1 MMATVATRAA
11 GLLSG
16 RAGGNPEE
24 HAARDGWIACPASRR
39 WRRGAWGGSEEDHGS
54 MHQFGTRAVRRRW
67 RKVILALAGMVLTAP
82 LAAAATLKG
91 TGFAVS
97 DEGMLVTNEHV
108 VAGCRLVSVRLGK
121 RQLSGSVIATDHV
134 SDLALVQL
142 QERTPAFATL
152 RRSPAIRVGE
162 QVVTYGFPLSGSLA
176 TEGNLTVGYISAL
189 RGLRDDDKTIQIT
202 APVQPGNS
210 GGPLMDQSGHVV
222 GVVAAKLDAMKVMR
236 IMGDVPQNVNFA
248 ITLDRLKRFLQANNV
263 RLADEPSIDELRPVD
278 IGERVRTF
286 TYLVECQ
293 PPAVAQAQP
302 AARPRPA
309 PAPSVAGRPIQVQV
323 QAQAQTPAG
332 AAVPPPPAAA
342 PNLPTPGPSAQ
353 AATGCVKEFAAA
365 KQLLQATHTGVV
377 ASASATP
384 AARCQALQRHYTAMS
399 AARDLFARCDTGDQ
413 RTQHAAQLDA
423 SMAQFKKNMPV
434 GCNL

>member
-1 MMATVATRAA
+1 
-11 GLLSG
+11 
-16 RAGGNPEE
+16 
-24 HAARDGWIACPASRR
+24 
-39 WRRGAWGGSEEDHGS
+39 
-54 MHQFGTRAVRRRW
+54 
-67 RKVILALAGMVLTAP
+67 MVLTAP

-97 DEGMLVTNEHV
+97 DDGMLVTNEHV
-108 VAGCRLVSVRLGK
+108 VLGCRLVSVRLGT
-121 RQLSGSVIATDHV
+121 RQLSGTVVATDRV

-142 QERTPAFATL
+142 RERTPAFATL
-152 RRSPAIRVGE
+152 RRGPAIRIGE

-263 RLADEPSIDELRPVD
+263 RLADEPSAEELRPVD
-278 IGERVRTF
+278 IGDRVRTF
-286 TYLVECQ
+286 TYLIECQ
-293 PPAVAQAQP
+293 PPAVAQPQP
-302 AARPRPA
+302 AARPRTVPA
-309 PAPSVAGRPIQVQV
+309 QSVGGKPIQV
-323 QAQAQTPAG
+323 QAQAQAQAQPPATPAG
-332 AAVPPPPAAA
+332 VTPPVPAPPSAAA
-342 PNLPTPGPSAQ
+342 ANPAPGPNAQ
-353 AATGCVKEFAAA
+353 AAAVCLKEFAAA
-365 KQLLQATHTGVV
+365 KQLLQETRGGVV
-377 ASASATP
+377 ASASAAP
-384 AARCQALQRHYTAMS
+384 AARCQALQRHYTAMA

-413 RTQHAAQLDA
+413 RVQHAAQLDA
-423 SMAQFKKNMPV
+423 SMAQFKKSMPAD
-434 GCNL
+434 CTQ

>member
-1 MMATVATRAA
+1 
-11 GLLSG
+11 
-16 RAGGNPEE
+16 
-24 HAARDGWIACPASRR
+24 
-39 WRRGAWGGSEEDHGS
+39 
-54 MHQFGTRAVRRRW
+54 
-67 RKVILALAGMVLTAP
+67 MVLTAS

-97 DEGMLVTNEHV
+97 DDGMLVTNEHV
-108 VAGCRLVSVRLGK
+108 VAGCRAVSVRLGK
-121 RQLSGSVIATDHV
+121 RQLSGSVVATDRV

-162 QVVTYGFPLSGSLA
+162 QIVTYGFPLSGSLA

-210 GGPLMDQSGHVV
+210 GGPLMDQGGHVV

-263 RLADEPSIDELRPVD
+263 RLADEPSVDELRPVD
-278 IGERVRTF
+278 IGERVRAF

-293 PPAVAQAQP
+293 PPPVAQAQP
-302 AARPRPA
+302 AVRPRPL
-309 PAPSVAGRPIQVQV
+309 PAPSASVGGKPIQVQV

-332 AAVPPPPAAA
+332 AAPPVPAPPSAVALNP
-342 PNLPTPGPSAQ
+342 PTPGPNAQ
-353 AATGCVKEFAAA
+353 AAAGCLKEFTAA
-365 KQLLQATHTGVV
+365 KQLLQATHGGVV

-384 AARCQALQRHYTAMS
+384 AARCQALQRHYTAMT

-413 RTQHAAQLDA
+413 RVQHAAQLDA
-423 SMAQFKKNMPV
+423 SMAQFKKNMPA